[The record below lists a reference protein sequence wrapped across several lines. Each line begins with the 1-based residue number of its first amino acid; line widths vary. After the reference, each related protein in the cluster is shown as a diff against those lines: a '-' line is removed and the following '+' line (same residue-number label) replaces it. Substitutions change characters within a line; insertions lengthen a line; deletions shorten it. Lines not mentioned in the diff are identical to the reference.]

1 MADGTQDLERLL
13 LLDDDELLD
22 ELGGRL
28 AGIGFGPSDDEG
40 NRESAH
46 RWLGRNMLPLRRV
59 ICGNPAVQTLT
70 AQDNDA
76 LAEVGAVAD
85 LLADL
90 LGGPIGATVAAILVK
105 RGLRRLC
112 ADAAG

>member
-1 MADGTQDLERLL
+1 VADTAHDLERLL
-13 LLDDDELLD
+13 LLNDDELLD
-22 ELGGRL
+22 ELGDQL
-28 AGIGFGPSDDEG
+28 ASIGFGPGDDEG
-40 NRESAH
+40 NRESAQ
-46 RWLGRNMLPLRRV
+46 RWLGRNMASLQRV

-90 LGGPIGATVAAILVK
+90 LGRPIGATVAAILVK
-105 RGLRRLC
+105 QGLRRLC
-112 ADAAG
+112 ADTAR